1 MPDDRIDIGREHEK
15 AEGTTPPVPPLPG
28 GNVKESAKAITVSGI
43 TKKFGTITAVDN
55 VSFEVAEGEFFGF
68 LGPNGAGKTTLIR
81 MLTTLLKPTDGKAVV
96 ACCDVAKEPA
106 AVRRA
111 IGVVPQAMTSD
122 LDLTGYENMDI
133 YGRFYAIQAKERK
146 ARISNLLE
154 MVGLTSRAND
164 LVATYSGGM
173 RRRLEIVRV
182 LVHKPKILFLD
193 EPTIGLDPQSRRVVW
208 GLLEKLMEDN
218 SLTIFLTTHYME
230 EAEALCKR
238 VVIIDSGKIIAMG
251 SPEELKAQIPGNDIV
266 SLSLGSLSEDII
278 EKARALP
285 FVHKIIVE
293 DDYIRIS
300 VDNGARNL
308 PMLIDEVRSAGGT
321 VLSATVH
328 EQSLEDVFI
337 HYTGKT
343 IREEEAKRVSFFVG
357 PGIPQKLGR

>member
-1 MPDDRIDIGREHEK
+1 MQ
-15 AEGTTPPVPPLPG
+15 
-28 GNVKESAKAITVSGI
+28 VKNAITVSGI
-43 TKKFGTITAVDN
+43 TKKFGAITAVDE

-81 MLTTLLKPTDGKAVV
+81 MLTTLLRPTSGHAVV

-133 YGRFYAIQAKERK
+133 YGRFYGIRSKERK
-146 ARISNLLE
+146 ERISYLID
-154 MVGLTSRAND
+154 MVGLTSRLND

-173 RRRLEIVRV
+173 RRRLEIARV
-182 LVHKPKILFLD
+182 LVHKPEILFLD

-218 SLTIFLTTHYME
+218 SLTIFLTTHYMD

-238 VVIIDSGKIIAMG
+238 VAIIDSGKIIAIG
-251 SPEELKAQIPGNDIV
+251 SPDELKSQIPGNDIV
-266 SLSLGSLSEDII
+266 SLKLSSLSDDII
-278 EKARALP
+278 EKAKSLP
-285 FVHKIIVE
+285 FVHRIVVE
-293 DDYIRIS
+293 DNEIRVY
-300 VDNGARNL
+300 VDSGAKNL
-308 PMLIDEVRSAGGT
+308 PLLIDEVRSSGGT
-321 VLSATVH
+321 VLSASVH

-337 HYTGKT
+337 HFTGKS
-343 IREEEAKRVSFFVG
+343 IREEEAKKVSFFVG
-357 PGIPQKLGR
+357 AGIPQKWGR

>member
-1 MPDDRIDIGREHEK
+1 MQEK
-15 AEGTTPPVPPLPG
+15 
-28 GNVKESAKAITVSGI
+28 KAITVSEI

-81 MLTTLLKPTDGKAVV
+81 MLTTLLKPASGKAVV
-96 ACCDVAKEPA
+96 SCCDVAKEPA

-133 YGRFYAIQAKERK
+133 YGRFYGIRSKERK
-146 ARISNLLE
+146 ERIRYLLD

-173 RRRLEIVRV
+173 RRRLEIARV

-208 GLLEKLMEDN
+208 GLLEKLMEGD
-218 SLTIFLTTHYME
+218 SLTIFLTTHYMD

-238 VVIIDSGKIIAMG
+238 VAIIDAGKIIAIG
-251 SPEELKAQIPGNDIV
+251 SPDELKSQIPGNDIV
-266 SLSLGSLSEDII
+266 SLSLAGMTERIV
-278 EKARALP
+278 EKAKALP

-293 DDYIRIS
+293 DSYIRAY
-300 VDNGARNL
+300 VDSGAKNL
-308 PMLIDEVRSAGGT
+308 PMLIDEVRSSGGT

-337 HYTGKT
+337 HFTGKS
-343 IREEEAKRVSFFVG
+343 IREEEAKKVSLFVG
-357 PGIPQKLGR
+357 AGIPQKWGR